1 MRIYQHFSAVG
12 FCNTYLIGPHEG
24 GDAILVDP
32 GQVDNTI
39 ISLIEKNNYD
49 VKTILLTHRHESHSK
64 GVKTLLKIY
73 KPTVYAFTDSV
84 YDFPVIALEHQM
96 YNKETLKENPVKFNC
111 GEIAIE
117 TIHLPGHCIDSIVYK
132 IGHALFTGDTLL
144 ATRIGSTPGYM
155 ERTLLIKSIK
165 QKIMSLDDH
174 LIIFPGHG
182 APSTIKCER
191 IFNVDLNEEIA
202 SPWMKK
208 QIKLDRINRF

>member
-1 MRIYQHFSAVG
+1 MG
-12 FCNTYLIGPHEG
+12 FCNTYLIGPHDG

-39 ISLIEKNNYD
+39 ITLIEKNKYN
-49 VKTILLTHRHESHSK
+49 VKTILLTHRHESHSN

-73 KPTVYAFTDSV
+73 NPTVFAFTDTV
-84 YDFPVIALEHQM
+84 YDFPVESLEHKI
-96 YNKETLKENPVKFNC
+96 YDSETIEEKPYKFNC
-111 GEIAIE
+111 GEIEIE
-117 TIHLPGHCIDSIVYK
+117 TIHVPGHCIDSIVYK

-144 ATRIGSTPGYM
+144 ATHIGSTPGYM
-155 ERTLLIKSIK
+155 ERDLLIKSIK
-165 QKIMSLDDH
+165 QKIMTLDDH

-191 IFNVDLNEEIA
+191 IFNIDLNEDLA

-208 QIKLDRINRF
+208 QIMLDKKNRF